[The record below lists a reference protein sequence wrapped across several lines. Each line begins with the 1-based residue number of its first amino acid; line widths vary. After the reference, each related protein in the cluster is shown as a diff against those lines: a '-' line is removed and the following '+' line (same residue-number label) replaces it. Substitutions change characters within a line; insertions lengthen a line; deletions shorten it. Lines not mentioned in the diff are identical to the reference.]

1 MNLPKRLSGRRSR
14 PGHPGQA
21 QKDGGQA
28 VRDGRALNDSRALRD
43 SSTLQDSRS
52 LNDSR
57 ALPDSSTLHDSS
69 ALADGRGLAD
79 GRALHD
85 DGRALPDD
93 GRDRDPERA
102 AYMSWV
108 AATVSEHGWAIS
120 GRHGD
125 EVAPPWA
132 YSVGMWL
139 TSQAPELVLCGLP
152 VDNAAS
158 IINAI
163 GARIADGAD
172 FGPDDVLEDVC
183 PAPLAFRPV
192 EASWRSPDGLLAISD
207 AFYGMVR
214 PPYLQVVWSDKEGRF
229 PWDLGFQA
237 AFDRMQPLLWLPRD
251 DNPPSPWTR
260 LHRLP

>member
-1 MNLPKRLSGRRSR
+1 MNLPKRLPGRRSR
-14 PGHPGQA
+14 SECPGHA
-21 QKDGGQA
+21 QQ
-28 VRDGRALNDSRALRD
+28 
-43 SSTLQDSRS
+43 
-52 LNDSR
+52 
-57 ALPDSSTLHDSS
+57 
-69 ALADGRGLAD
+69 
-79 GRALHD
+79 
-85 DGRALPDD
+85 DD

-108 AATVSEHGWAIS
+108 ASTVGEHGWAIS

-125 EVAPPWA
+125 QAAPAWA

-139 TSQAPELVLCGLP
+139 SCQVPELVLCGLP
-152 VDNAAS
+152 VDNAAT

-163 GARIADGAD
+163 GARVADGAE

-192 EASWRSPDGLLAISD
+192 DASWRAADGLLAIAD
-207 AFYGMVR
+207 AFYGLVR
-214 PPYLQVVWSDKEGRF
+214 PPYLQVVWSDQNGNF
-229 PWDLGFQA
+229 PGERDFKP

-251 DNPPSPWTR
+251 DNPPSSWTR

>member
-14 PGHPGQA
+14 SDYPGYAQDGASPGDEAPQVDER
-21 QKDGGQA
+21 Q
-28 VRDGRALNDSRALRD
+28 
-43 SSTLQDSRS
+43 
-52 LNDSR
+52 
-57 ALPDSSTLHDSS
+57 
-69 ALADGRGLAD
+69 
-79 GRALHD
+79 
-85 DGRALPDD
+85 D
-93 GRDRDPERA
+93 GRDSERA

-108 AATVSEHGWAIS
+108 ASTVGEHGWAIS

-139 TSQAPELVLCGLP
+139 SCQAPELVLCGLP
-152 VDNAAS
+152 VENAAS

-163 GARIADGAD
+163 GARVADGAE

-183 PAPLAFRPV
+183 PAPLTFRPV
-192 EASWRSPDGLLAISD
+192 EPSWRAADGLLAISD
-207 AFYGMVR
+207 AFYGLVR

-229 PWDLGFQA
+229 PWERGFAA
-237 AFDRMQPLLWLPRD
+237 AFDRLQPLLWLPRD
-251 DNPPSPWTR
+251 DNPPSSWTR